1 MVSSSRAPSPVLSRV
16 AGGLCARLP
25 ARVAAVL
32 LTVLAVLL
40 GGPAIAVPAP
50 GSGSGPLVNRQGND
64 SGRGPGQGPV
74 RGPDHRP
81 QQGSGGGPGLSADGP
96 ATVGVLVQRP
106 HAAGAVTGWSGHHT
120 THPGPGP
127 ASASAGTRIPGSAL
141 RTGSAPF
148 ASDTPRRA
156 EHHGTDPGRAPPRR
170 QGT

>member
-1 MVSSSRAPSPVLSRV
+1 M
-16 AGGLCARLP
+16 
-25 ARVAAVL
+25 L

-40 GGPAIAVPAP
+40 GGPAIAVPAL

-74 RGPDHRP
+74 RGPDHRS

-106 HAAGAVTGWSGHHT
+106 HAAGTVTGWSEHHT

-127 ASASAGTRIPGSAL
+127 ASASSATRIPGPAL

-156 EHHGTDPGRAPPRR
+156 EHHGTDLGRAPPQR